1 MPKRHREAFLA
12 RVVGYVKTK
21 YKAEM
26 RCMLPVCERMMVGVC
41 LWPREVGVWG
51 RGVGECIPWSECE
64 RGKM

>member
-51 RGVGECIPWSECE
+51 NVSPGQSVRGGRCE
-64 RGKM
+64 LV